1 MFILCWIW
9 FSRIL
14 DKLFLLISSSIKSL
28 RFSTASFGV
37 LCFANG
43 NSMRLPKLVGSCSE
57 NELLVII
64 EFCWW
69 AILSA
74 ILMSSAEILSL
85 PGDSWFEI
93 LVSTFAFSSV
103 VIIWVSGFGASVCF
117 SISVTSSLWNNF
129 WSDFELSYVL
139 LCGLVITS
147 PLSLYMIG
155 FSKGFWCSSLTTL
168 NILWSSFI
176 FSSSCRIASICFSLI
191 FLTLVFMFFRILLF
205 FRFSS
210 IIFLM
215 SVVFLILTRIYF
227 CSIDIWCNWWSD
239 FSLLQLGSLKP
250 KLSLADS
257 VITPWS
263 RADSFSVRVCWYNSF
278 VNGSLSFS
286 VVLNVTTILWL
297 MFASV
302 PECDRASP
310 CFVFDIYPW

>member
-64 EFCWW
+64 ELCWW

-155 FSKGFWCSSLTTL
+155 FSKGF
-168 NILWSSFI
+168 
-176 FSSSCRIASICFSLI
+176 
-191 FLTLVFMFFRILLF
+191 
-205 FRFSS
+205 
-210 IIFLM
+210 
-215 SVVFLILTRIYF
+215 
-227 CSIDIWCNWWSD
+227 D
-239 FSLLQLGSLKP
+239 
-250 KLSLADS
+250 
-257 VITPWS
+257 
-263 RADSFSVRVCWYNSF
+263 
-278 VNGSLSFS
+278 
-286 VVLNVTTILWL
+286 VVLWQH
-297 MFASV
+297 
-302 PECDRASP
+302 
-310 CFVFDIYPW
+310 